1 MKLSV
6 AVFCVIVAAVQLSHT
21 QGQYQE
27 FDQEQYIRNVQNY
40 ARSLATYI
48 QQHLDS
54 AGLLEELEAA
64 GGGGGNRGR
73 LDLLSLGVLGGLVG
87 TSLSKSSCQRTCPPL
102 NGTCKYKLF
111 RGYQCVPRTRSS
123 GTIPN
128 IESLRFCQQNCD
140 FPRLCRRSLRG
151 YVCQ

>member
-1 MKLSV
+1 MKHGC
-6 AVFCVIVAAVQLSHT
+6 F
-21 QGQYQE
+21 
-27 FDQEQYIRNVQNY
+27 
-40 ARSLATYI
+40 
-48 QQHLDS
+48 HLFQF
-54 AGLLEELEAA
+54 LTIE
-64 GGGGGNRGR
+64 
-73 LDLLSLGVLGGLVG
+73 LSLNFSKISVFSYIFILYRGALVTFSLKNLKQTHRHVKTRVRAHNITWRSFCIAG